1 MNNFKL
7 IRQKDFF
14 SYYFYYCFFYSQKEL
29 DFAKS
34 YLQYFLKKDINR
46 LFRPAQKNNIKNMK
60 Y

>member
-14 SYYFYYCFFYSQKEL
+14 NYYFYYYFFYSQKEL
-29 DFAKS
+29 GFAKS
-34 YLQYFLKKDINR
+34 YLQYFLKKAINR